1 MGTGRAGRLG
11 TQSAEAAAARGV
23 QLHPPFFSMGVWH
36 LGHFFVFA
44 LMYFA
49 VSLSLLFFSS
59 HACSCAQLS
68 G

>member
-11 TQSAEAAAARGV
+11 TQSVEAAAARGV
-23 QLHPPFFSMGVWH
+23 QLQPPFFSIGVWH
-36 LGHFFVFA
+36 LGHFFVLA
-44 LMYFA
+44 LMYLA